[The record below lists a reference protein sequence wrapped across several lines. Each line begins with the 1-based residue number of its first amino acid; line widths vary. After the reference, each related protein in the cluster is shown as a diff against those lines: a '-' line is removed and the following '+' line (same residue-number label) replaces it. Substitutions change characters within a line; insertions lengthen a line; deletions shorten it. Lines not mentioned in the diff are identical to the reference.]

1 MHVYKIQMLPLPSQA
16 PKELCKHL
24 ALDAYKYADKYHDYN
39 FRVSYTEK
47 PAESVTHLKKDRVRG
62 TSSHVP
68 GAVSL
73 FIPYHEYKQLG
84 HLRQQ
89 KSQTAAC

>member
-1 MHVYKIQMLPLPSQA
+1 MLLLPSQA

-24 ALDAYKYADKYHDYN
+24 AMDAYNCGDKYHDCN

-47 PAESVTHLKKDRVRG
+47 PAESVTHLKRDRMRRTLIRG
-62 TSSHVP
+62 SR
-68 GAVSL
+68 AVSL
-73 FIPYHEYKQLG
+73 FILYHEYKQLG

-89 KSQTAAC
+89 KSQTAVC